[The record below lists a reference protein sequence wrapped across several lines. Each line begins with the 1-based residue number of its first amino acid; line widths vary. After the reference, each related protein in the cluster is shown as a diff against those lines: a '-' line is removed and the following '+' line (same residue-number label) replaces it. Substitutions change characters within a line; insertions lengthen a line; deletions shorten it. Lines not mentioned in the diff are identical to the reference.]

1 VTVVALALAGCSP
14 EAQRG
19 WLPGDSDNEIT
30 NQTGR
35 ITNLWVGSWVAALLV
50 GILVWGLILWCVAV
64 YRKRKDDDQL
74 PVQLRYHVPLEI
86 MYVVLPIV
94 MVGVL
99 FYYTARDMTEI
110 QDTSAEPDLTVQVIG
125 KQWSWDFNYVDSD
138 VYDTGQHAQE
148 VGRTGVL
155 ADQPTL
161 YLPVGERVEFVLDSR
176 DVIHSF
182 WVPAFLYKQDM
193 IPGRTNRFQ
202 VVPEVEG
209 DYVGK
214 CAELCGEEHSS
225 MLFNVKV
232 VSRDEYDAHIQDLR
246 DAGQEGQ
253 LGLEYN
259 RLQDVRELNTPA
271 RLVRGLGLVWEGSPF
286 SAADEAIHV
295 IRWPAVRPA
304 LFRRPLGGIDEWSM
318 GIIPGGWV
326 IEKAPFHGS
335 GYASGEG
342 PAIPEFKVDSVRLPH
357 GAELWRIDRSGKE
370 TLVAVY
376 DADLRRW
383 TRRDADAAAFGRPSR
398 QRAGGR

>member
-1 VTVVALALAGCSP
+1 VRSQTPRRPRRTRLAVAGLTSVVAFALAGCSP
-14 EAQRG
+14 DVQRG

-86 MYVVLPIV
+86 MYVILPII

-99 FYYTARDMTEI
+99 FYYTARDMSEI

-125 KQWSWDFNYVDSD
+125 KQWSWDFNYVDDD
-138 VYDTGQHAQE
+138 VYDTGQHARE
-148 VGRTGVL
+148 VSETGVL
-155 ADQPTL
+155 AEQPTL

-193 IPGRTNRFQ
+193 IPGRTNTFQ

-209 DYVGK
+209 EYVGK

-232 VSRDEYDAHIQDLR
+232 VSRDEYDAHVEELR
-246 DAGQEGQ
+246 DAGQDGQ

-259 RLQDVRELNTPA
+259 RLQDVRVTGDGSEDA
-271 RLVRGLGLVWEGSPF
+271 EG
-286 SAADEAIHV
+286 E
-295 IRWPAVRPA
+295 
-304 LFRRPLGGIDEWSM
+304 
-318 GIIPGGWV
+318 
-326 IEKAPFHGS
+326 
-335 GYASGEG
+335 EG
-342 PAIPEFKVDSVRLPH
+342 AN
-357 GAELWRIDRSGKE
+357 
-370 TLVAVY
+370 
-376 DADLRRW
+376 
-383 TRRDADAAAFGRPSR
+383 
-398 QRAGGR
+398 